1 MKALK
6 FDNDSMFW
14 FKWLVN
20 TATVFIFGILIS
32 FALTFIII
40 SIFETFIN
48 EALAHAIGYGFL
60 GGGIGAL
67 IGLVQW
73 KLLRKKIAI
82 SAYWILGSAG
92 GFFFSELSA
101 GITLWAIGSDRD
113 IDLAGQGLLIYVLIY
128 TIGGALAG
136 LLQRPLLGKNY
147 VITRF
152 WVYASALGWGIALF
166 LPLVIITDS
175 LNFLVFLGMLITS
188 GLALGFVTGFAMK
201 RILQQAS
208 IKSE

>member
-6 FDNDSMFW
+6 FDKNSMFW

-32 FALTFIII
+32 FALAFLII
-40 SIFETFIN
+40 SVLETFIN

-82 SAYWILGSAG
+82 SAYWILAGAG
-92 GFFFSELSA
+92 GLFISELVA
-101 GITLWAIGSDRD
+101 GIALWAIGSDRD
-113 IDLAGQGLLIYVLIY
+113 IEFEGQGLLIYVLIY

-147 VITRF
+147 IVTKI
-152 WVYASALGWGIALF
+152 WVYTSALGWGVAFF
-166 LPLVIITDS
+166 LPLFIITDTM
-175 LNFLVFLGMLITS
+175 NFLVFLAMLITS
-188 GLALGFVTGFAMK
+188 GLALGFITGTAMK
-201 RILQQAS
+201 RILR
-208 IKSE
+208 SELLTL